1 VATHSIGMM
10 RKARELAMT
19 TPDAVAFIDF
29 ADQNFD
35 QVTVLEPTRPTRTF
49 WQRQLAVALDDL
61 ASLVAPSEIVI
72 CEGNPAG
79 PVPGKNAEHDA
90 VCYDL
95 IFADEYPDVKFLSA
109 GNASDVAK
117 DRLGFL
123 AALPKIAAGIAARR
137 LIDRDDHAPPDVLQ
151 FAADGIRVLS
161 SRNIES
167 YLFDDE
173 ILEALCLQEGK
184 HADWPA
190 VAAAK
195 QAAIASSIAR
205 GNAPDEL
212 KSAAGEIY
220 NAVRQI
226 LGLVGRGNDHRAFAR
241 STLAP
246 LVTPGTTVYN
256 ELKRDIF
263 T

>member
-1 VATHSIGMM
+1 
-10 RKARELAMT
+10 
-19 TPDAVAFIDF
+19 
-29 ADQNFD
+29 
-35 QVTVLEPTRPTRTF
+35 
-49 WQRQLAVALDDL
+49 
-61 ASLVAPSEIVI
+61 
-72 CEGNPAG
+72 
-79 PVPGKNAEHDA
+79 
-90 VCYDL
+90 
-95 IFADEYPDVKFLSA
+95 
-109 GNASDVAK
+109 
-117 DRLGFL
+117 
-123 AALPKIAAGIAARR
+123 LPKIAAGIAARR

>member
-1 VATHSIGMM
+1 M

-137 LIDRDDHAPPDVLQ
+137 LIDRDDHAPPDVQ
-151 FAADGIRVLS
+151 PMASEFFRAETS
-161 SRNIES
+161 SRTCS
-167 YLFDDE
+167 TTKFWKLY
-173 ILEALCLQEGK
+173 ACKKGSMPTGPP
-184 HADWPA
+184 WPPRSKRRLRA
-190 VAAAK
+190 V
-195 QAAIASSIAR
+195 SR
-205 GNAPDEL
+205 GAMHL
-212 KSAAGEIY
+212 TS
-220 NAVRQI
+220 
-226 LGLVGRGNDHRAFAR
+226 
-241 STLAP
+241 
-246 LVTPGTTVYN
+246 
-256 ELKRDIF
+256 
-263 T
+263 